1 MEYVLFGK
9 DGKQAVVKTATD
21 KSEYLASGF
30 YSVDPFV
37 VNGESVEAIVEV
49 EEIEEA
55 EIVEVKEEEAE
66 EVEAEADIRDQ
77 YFQKFGKKAGNMSDE
92 NIKAKLAE

>member
-9 DGKQAVVKTATD
+9 DGKQVVVKTATD
-21 KSEYLASGF
+21 KSEHLASGF

-37 VNGESVEAIVEV
+37 VNGDAVESIVEV

-55 EIVEVKEEEAE
+55 EIVEIKEEELE
-66 EVEAEADIRDQ
+66 EAEAEVYIRDQ